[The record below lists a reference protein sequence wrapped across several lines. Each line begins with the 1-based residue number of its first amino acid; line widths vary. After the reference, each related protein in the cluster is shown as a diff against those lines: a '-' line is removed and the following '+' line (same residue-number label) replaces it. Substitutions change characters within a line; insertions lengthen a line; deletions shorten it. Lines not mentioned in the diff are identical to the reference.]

1 MITRTAALLAV
12 PVSVVA
18 ACHAGR
24 AIEQAPPAASTA
36 GIECEPGLQPLHEGD
51 SDVGWGEVEETH
63 GCARDGSTLQGRAI
77 EIVASAPTQ
86 RSTEL
91 VGRYVDGRRVGTWTQ
106 LDPSTQR
113 VLGSFTLDDAG
124 SGTEVIRDQL
134 GHSRRGAVVAGKR
147 EGTWTHYD
155 ADGRPVATETW
166 QGNRFIGRTGEVP
179 WDPPM
184 IDPADRCP
192 DTPGDGDDGC
202 PQATRD

>member
-1 MITRTAALLAV
+1 MIARGVALLAV

-18 ACHAGR
+18 ACHATR
-24 AIEQAPPAASTA
+24 ANEHAPAASNA
-36 GIECEPGLQPLHEGD
+36 AIQCEPGLAPVYEGD

-77 EIVASAPTQ
+77 EMLSSAPMQ
-86 RSTEL
+86 HSTEL

-106 LDPSTQR
+106 LDAGSGR
-113 VLGSFTLDDAG
+113 VLGTFTLDDSG

-134 GHSRRGAVVAGKR
+134 GHVRRGAVVAGKR

-166 QGNRFIGRTGEVP
+166 QGGRFIGRTGEVP